1 MSKYLSKNL
10 SKNLSKD
17 LSKKSVQKSVQTSMM
32 KICSRL
38 EFRIY
43 QKFCLL
49 SLNTG
54 VGFLKSLLIA
64 HRGLDGWLGE
74 YILVL
79 LDSGHFYKCEIPGW
93 LHNAEDYQLQCTTFD
108 ENKH

>member
-1 MSKYLSKNL
+1 MGL
-10 SKNLSKD
+10 
-17 LSKKSVQKSVQTSMM
+17 
-32 KICSRL
+32 
-38 EFRIY
+38 
-43 QKFCLL
+43 
-49 SLNTG
+49 
-54 VGFLKSLLIA
+54 LKSLLIA

-108 ENKH
+108 DNKHWAHWFELEYLDLRTIV

>member
-1 MSKYLSKNL
+1 
-10 SKNLSKD
+10 
-17 LSKKSVQKSVQTSMM
+17 MM

-43 QKFCLL
+43 QNFCLL